1 MNAGALLASAVALG
15 LAAPAWAQGLGDRA
29 RLDDFAVPQ
38 AQAGSSIEQIGQAA
52 EVIRAEAATPNDRQL
67 TVPGPAAMPR
77 QPLSQL
83 SLPDEGGATR
93 QLSETGQSRDLAAGS
108 VSSSR
113 DSRPQPTA
121 ALAGSDRCD
130 PQAEADPADCARILE
145 RRAAE
150 FDAVEPP
157 RLSAEQVL
165 LAESDAGEDRL
176 GASSSRARVRL
187 ASSNDPDADLQSNQE
202 LAAIYLRRADTAPR
216 EPEDSG
222 TAGIDDARLA
232 EVLQTLQISMPGAP
246 TP

>member
-1 MNAGALLASAVALG
+1 MNARALLASAAVLALG
-15 LAAPAWAQGLGDRA
+15 APAWAQEAGDRA
-29 RLDDFAVPQ
+29 RLDDFAVPH
-38 AQAGSSIEQIGQAA
+38 AQIGSSIEQIGQVADSIGP
-52 EVIRAEAATPNDRQL
+52 ESTIPSDRQL

-77 QPLSQL
+77 VPVPQL
-83 SLPDEGGATR
+83 SGPDDGGPTR
-93 QLSETGQSRDLAAGS
+93 QLSDANQSRDVAAGS

-130 PQAEADPADCARILE
+130 PQADTAQADCARILE

-165 LAESDAGEDRL
+165 LAASDGGEDRL
-176 GASSSRARVRL
+176 AASSSRARVRL
-187 ASSNDPDADLQSNQE
+187 ASTGDPDADLQSNQE
-202 LAAIYLRRADTAPR
+202 VAAIYLRRTETAPR

-222 TAGIDDARLA
+222 SATLDDARLA
-232 EVLQTLQISMPGAP
+232 EVLQTLQILVPGGSAP
-246 TP
+246 